1 MTTPVET
8 LKDCAAEAEFQLLC
22 AKSYAEW
29 LVAWARG
36 INLAHAQ
43 GKPDIGAGLTS
54 LVDYLDS
61 TRFGTLDEAISQFK
75 ELHDP
80 APQNATPK
88 NRGAHGEVQQ

>member
-29 LVAWARG
+29 LVALARG

-80 APQNATPK
+80 APQTATPAS
-88 NRGAHGEVQQ
+88 RGAHGEGDQ